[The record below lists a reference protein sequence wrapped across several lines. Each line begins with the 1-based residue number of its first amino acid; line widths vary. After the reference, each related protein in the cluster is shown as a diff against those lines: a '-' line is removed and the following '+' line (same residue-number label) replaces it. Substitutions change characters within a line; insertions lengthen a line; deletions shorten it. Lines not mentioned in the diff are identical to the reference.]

1 MTFNP
6 DELDEYN
13 DDYANAS
20 DGGDFPVVAPGTYQ
34 AWVERAFIDVNDYDK
49 CHQLNL
55 TLEILGG
62 EFANAKLFVR
72 QSFNPAV
79 IIKTAKGSWAPIEFL
94 KQTVA
99 KLGLDPAPTTAREVG
114 LSVPQM
120 LDRILEV
127 KVVANESRPE
137 YPKVYVQRFVAMLN
151 DPPKRTTAADDLD
164 DVGF

>member
-6 DELDEYN
+6 DELEEYD
-13 DDYANAS
+13 DDYQDAP
-20 DGGDFPVVAPGTYQ
+20 DGNDFPIVAPGVYQ
-34 AWVERAFIDVNDYDK
+34 AWVEKAYIDVNDYDH

-55 TLEILGG
+55 QLKIVKG
-62 EFANAKLFVR
+62 EFANATLFVR

-99 KLGLDPAPTTAREVG
+99 RLGLDPQPTTAREVG
-114 LSVPQM
+114 LAVPQM

-127 KVVANESRPE
+127 KVVANEARPE
-137 YPKVYVQRFVAMLN
+137 YPKVYVQRFVAMLS
-151 DPPKRTTAADDLD
+151 DPPERTTADDDLD